1 MGYCREEMETCL
13 IFEAETDTWKG
24 YSCYPPHIT
33 KVLKILGLDNVEAEY
48 EDGRDSPLSIKF
60 EMKTNQVSFRK
71 GEKKEM
77 SEEQK
82 EVQRLRMVK
91 MHEANKIKRES
102 KVDEN
107 DRL

>member
-1 MGYCREEMETCL
+1 LGFLREEMETSL
-13 IFEAETDTWKG
+13 IYNAEDDIWEG

-33 KVLKILGLDNVEAEY
+33 KVLKILGLDNVDAEY

-60 EMKTNQVSFRK
+60 EMRTNQVSFRK

-77 SEEQK
+77 SDDQK

-102 KVDEN
+102 KDS
-107 DRL
+107 

>member
-1 MGYCREEMETCL
+1 MNLLGYIREEMETTL
-13 IFEAETDTWKG
+13 VYEAETDIWKG

-48 EDGRDSPLSIKF
+48 EDGRESPLSIKF
-60 EMKTNQVSFRK
+60 EMRTNQVSFRK

-77 SEEQK
+77 SEDQK
-82 EVQRLRMVK
+82 EAQRSRMIK

-102 KVDEN
+102 QN
-107 DRL
+107 R

>member
-1 MGYCREEMETCL
+1 MGYIREEMETTL
-13 IFEAETDTWKG
+13 VYEAEDDKWIG

-33 KVLKILGLDNVEAEY
+33 KVLKILGLDNVKSEY
-48 EDGRDSPLSIKF
+48 EDGRDSPLSIRF

-77 SEEQK
+77 SDEQK

-91 MHEANKIKRES
+91 MREANKIKRDS
-102 KVDEN
+102 KDS
-107 DRL
+107 